1 MCQIFYQK
9 NTAFLIK
16 MVEYDKNCFKLKE
29 KPWYVKKKE
38 KSIYCLACEKKT
50 NNKKTRGVALVNKIG
65 QQDSRKLTFLK
76 QIKPNKKQK

>member
-1 MCQIFYQK
+1 MIR
-9 NTAFLIK
+9 
-16 MVEYDKNCFKLKE
+16 E
-29 KPWYVKKKE
+29 KKE

-76 QIKPNKKQK
+76 PIKPNKKQK